1 MADGE
6 LRIVTLGL
14 REFQQRLGA
23 TVEQVR
29 EAAWRTLDIK
39 GQQAEQR
46 MKMLAQRNFKWRTG
60 ALAGALG
67 YVVEDGDGGWPMLT
81 IGAIHEPPPHLAV
94 QEYGKVIHGNPWLT
108 IPIEHP
114 RNPMLTQSGGDPTG
128 GAGGVYAR
136 DIKADPGQFGLR
148 STFVHEGIIFG
159 VPASTKGG
167 TGARFVGPPKPAVVG
182 PISKATPDQKR
193 AERDRIRRRAFELAD
208 EYKLIPIAVL
218 KAQVTIPARPFMNP
232 VWDQMQVEI
241 PRELEAQIRYQM
253 QVDLEAAAATA
264 QE

>member
-1 MADGE
+1 MADDTV
-6 LRIVTLGL
+6 RIQAIGI
-14 REFQQRLGA
+14 REFQQRLNA
-23 TVEQVR
+23 TVDQVR
-29 EAAWRTLDIK
+29 AAVWRTFDIK

-46 MKMLAQRNFKWRTG
+46 MKLLAQRNFKARTG
-60 ALAGALG
+60 SLMGALG
-67 YVVEDGDGGWPMLT
+67 YAVEDGDEGWPTLT
-81 IGAIHEPPPHLAV
+81 IGAIHDPPPHLAV
-94 QEYGKVIHGNPWLT
+94 QEFGKTIHGNPWLT

-148 STFVHEGIIFG
+148 GTFVHEGIIFG

-167 TGARFVGPPKPAVVG
+167 TGARFTGPPRPAVTG
-182 PISKATPDQKR
+182 PKSKATADQKR
-193 AERDRIRRRAFELAD
+193 AERDRIRKRSFELAR
-208 EYKLIPIAVL
+208 EYDLIPIAVL
-218 KAQVTIPARPFMNP
+218 KAQVTIPARPFMTP
-232 VWDQMQVEI
+232 VWDQMRDQI

-253 QVDLEAAAATA
+253 QVEAGAAAE